1 LGSEFLLSDELYHSQ
16 FVLRIKKTAMKK
28 NMGTIDKSIRLA
40 LAGVV
45 LLLVLF
51 NVISGVLA
59 YILLAVA
66 VIFALT
72 NLISFCPLYLPF
84 RISTRKK
91 E

>member
-1 LGSEFLLSDELYHSQ
+1 
-16 FVLRIKKTAMKK
+16 MKK

-40 LAGVV
+40 LAGVI

-51 NVISGVLA
+51 NVISGLLA
-59 YILLAVA
+59 YILLAFA

-72 NLISFCPLYLPF
+72 SLVSFCPLYLPF

-91 E
+91 EQS

>member
-1 LGSEFLLSDELYHSQ
+1 
-16 FVLRIKKTAMKK
+16 MKK

-40 LAGVV
+40 LAGVI

-72 NLISFCPLYLPF
+72 SLISFCPLYLPF
-84 RISTRKK
+84 RINTRKK

>member
-1 LGSEFLLSDELYHSQ
+1 
-16 FVLRIKKTAMKK
+16 MKK

-72 NLISFCPLYLPF
+72 SLISFCPLYLPF

>member
-1 LGSEFLLSDELYHSQ
+1 M
-16 FVLRIKKTAMKK
+16 RIKNTVMKK

-40 LAGVV
+40 LAGVI

-51 NVISGVLA
+51 NVISGLLA
-59 YILLAVA
+59 YILLAFA

-72 NLISFCPLYLPF
+72 SLVSFCPLYLPF

-91 E
+91 EQS